1 MKKNNFKILE
11 LKPIKDKSSIKRTV
25 FIKDFI
31 IEEIIGI
38 HEHEKIKK
46 QKIKF
51 NIILNVDKSS
61 IPDEKDI
68 KSIVD
73 YEKITNKLENLT
85 KSKKYN
91 FLESLAEDSFK
102 EIFEDKRINSV
113 AIKIEKPE
121 AIKNAGSVG
130 VEVFKTRKDYE
141 GSWVRKRINQK
152 KNTLGF

>member
-1 MKKNNFKILE
+1 MKKNNFKIVE
-11 LKPIKDKSSIKRTV
+11 LKPTKDKSAIKRTV

-38 HEHEKIKK
+38 HKHEKIKK

-51 NIILNVDKSS
+51 NIVLDVNQSFV
-61 IPDEKDI
+61 PDEKDI

-102 EIFEDKRINSV
+102 EIFEDKRIDS
-113 AIKIEKPE
+113 AKIKIEKPE
-121 AIKNAGSVG
+121 AIKNAKSVG

-141 GSWVRKRINQK
+141 GP
-152 KNTLGF
+152 

>member
-1 MKKNNFKILE
+1 MKKNNFKIVE
-11 LKPIKDKSSIKRTV
+11 LKPFKDKSTIKRTV

-31 IEEIIGI
+31 IEEIIGV

-51 NIILNVDKSS
+51 NIVLGIDQESL
-61 IPDEKDI
+61 PDEKDI
-68 KSIVD
+68 NSIVD

-102 EIFEDKRINSV
+102 ELFEDKRINSV
-113 AIKIEKPE
+113 KIKIEKPD
-121 AIKNAGSVG
+121 AIVNAKSVG
-130 VEVFKTRKDYE
+130 VEVFKTRSDYE
-141 GSWVRKRINQK
+141 GS
-152 KNTLGF
+152 

>member
-1 MKKNNFKILE
+1 MKKNNFKIVE
-11 LKPIKDKSSIKRTV
+11 LKPLKSKGTIKRTV

-38 HEHEKIKK
+38 HAHEKIKK

-51 NIILNVDKSS
+51 NIVLDVDQSVL
-61 IPDEKDI
+61 PDEKDI

-73 YEKITNKLENLT
+73 YEKITNKLKNLT

-102 EIFEDKRINSV
+102 EIFMDKRINSATV
-113 AIKIEKPE
+113 KIEKPE
-121 AIKNAGSVG
+121 AIKNAESVG

-141 GSWVRKRINQK
+141 GS
-152 KNTLGF
+152 

>member
-1 MKKNNFKILE
+1 MKKNNFKIVE
-11 LKPIKDKSSIKRTV
+11 LKPKKDNSTIKRTV

-31 IEEIIGI
+31 IEEIIGV

-51 NIILNVDKSS
+51 NIVLDVNQSS
-61 IPDEKDI
+61 VPDEKDI
-68 KSIVD
+68 TSIVD

-102 EIFEDKRINSV
+102 EIFEDERINSV
-113 AIKIEKPE
+113 TIKIEKPE
-121 AIKNAGSVG
+121 AIKKAKSVG
-130 VEVFKTRKDYE
+130 VEVFKSRKDYE
-141 GSWVRKRINQK
+141 GS
-152 KNTLGF
+152 

>member
-1 MKKNNFKILE
+1 MKKNNFNIVE
-11 LKPIKDKSSIKRTV
+11 LKPKKDKNTIKRTV

-31 IEEIIGI
+31 IKEVIGI

-51 NIILNVDKSS
+51 NIVLDINQSS
-61 IPDEKDI
+61 VPDEKDI

-73 YEKITNKLENLT
+73 YEKITKKIENLT

-102 EIFEDKRINSV
+102 EVFEDKRIIS
-113 AIKIEKPE
+113 ATIKIEKPE
-121 AIKNAGSVG
+121 AIKNTESVG
-130 VEVFKTRKDYE
+130 VEVFKSREDYE
-141 GSWVRKRINQK
+141 GS
-152 KNTLGF
+152 

>member
-1 MKKNNFKILE
+1 MKKNKFKIVD
-11 LKPIKDKSSIKRTV
+11 LKYSKISESTIKRSV

-31 IEEIIGI
+31 VEEIIGI

-51 NIILNVDKSS
+51 NIVLDIHQNTF
-61 IPDEKDI
+61 PDEKNI

-73 YEKITNKLENLT
+73 YEKIANKLENLI

-91 FLESLAEDSFK
+91 FLESLAEDSFVK
-102 EIFEDKRINSV
+102 IFEDKRIDSV
-113 AIKIEKPE
+113 LIKIEKPE
-121 AIKNAGSVG
+121 AIKSAKSVG

-141 GSWVRKRINQK
+141 GS
-152 KNTLGF
+152 

>member
-1 MKKNNFKILE
+1 MKKNNFKIVE

-31 IEEIIGI
+31 IEEIIGV

-51 NIILNVDKSS
+51 NIVLDINQSS
-61 IPDEKDI
+61 VPNEKDI

-85 KSKKYN
+85 KNKKYN

-102 EIFEDKRINSV
+102 EIFEDKRINS
-113 AIKIEKPE
+113 ATIKIEKPD
-121 AIKNAGSVG
+121 AIKNAKSVG

-141 GSWVRKRINQK
+141 GS
-152 KNTLGF
+152 

>member
-1 MKKNNFKILE
+1 MKKNNFKIIE
-11 LKPIKDKSSIKRTV
+11 LKPTKDNSTIKRTV

-31 IEEIIGI
+31 IEEIIGFYK
-38 HEHEKIKK
+38 HEKEKK
-46 QKIKF
+46 QKIIF
-51 NIILNVDKSS
+51 NIVLDIDQSS
-61 IPDEKDI
+61 LPDEKDI

-113 AIKIEKPE
+113 TIKIEKPE
-121 AIKNAGSVG
+121 AIKNAKSVG

-141 GSWVRKRINQK
+141 GS
-152 KNTLGF
+152 

>member
-1 MKKNNFKILE
+1 MDKIYRGIRKMKKNNFKIVE
-11 LKPIKDKSSIKRTV
+11 LKSIKDKNSIKRTV

-31 IEEIIGI
+31 IKEIIGI

-51 NIILNVDKSS
+51 NIVLNVDQSS

-73 YEKITNKLENLT
+73 YEKITNKLENLI

-91 FLESLAEDSFK
+91 FLESLAEDSFE
-102 EIFEDKRINSV
+102 EIFKDKRINSV
-113 AIKIEKPE
+113 TIKIEKPE
-121 AIKNAGSVG
+121 AIKNAKSVG
-130 VEVFKTRKDYE
+130 VEIFKTRKDYE
-141 GSWVRKRINQK
+141 GS
-152 KNTLGF
+152 